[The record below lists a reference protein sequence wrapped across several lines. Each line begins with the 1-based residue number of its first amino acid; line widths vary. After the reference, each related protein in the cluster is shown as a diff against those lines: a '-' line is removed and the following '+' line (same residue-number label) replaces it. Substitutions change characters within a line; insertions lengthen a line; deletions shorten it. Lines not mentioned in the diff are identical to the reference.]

1 MQSFNFKSH
10 RIEFYA
16 YLKMFILFYKS
27 LIFSK
32 ESDKMH
38 WSRTDG
44 RAVECTGLENR
55 RLFTEFVSSN
65 LTPSAIQKSPRFAGI
80 FCTRR
85 FALQLDSDPS
95 EQDVKH
101 IVGTGNI
108 SRLQ

>member
-1 MQSFNFKSH
+1 MQSFNFKTH
-10 RIEFYA
+10 RIEFYI

-38 WSRTDG
+38 WLGTDG

-80 FCTRR
+80 FLYEDRK
-85 FALQLDSDPS
+85 A
-95 EQDVKH
+95 
-101 IVGTGNI
+101 
-108 SRLQ
+108 